1 MEKDNLKS
9 LIIHIYDNLLK
20 KIDNDEIVDK
30 EKILNY
36 LRDSMKVVADS
47 TQEDISSIKTVEE
60 EFKNVYEEITDK
72 SLSSYEQTN
81 QKFEQLTKLHIDT
94 LISCTEKII
103 DVPSIVDNLNE
114 IQNQMMDEIKKAN
127 EVISQLSK
135 QVEVLQRDS
144 NLDPLT
150 KVFNRR
156 ALATYLE
163 DMCSNKSDFKL
174 NKHHLLILDIDD
186 FKIIN
191 DTYGHITGDKIL
203 IFIANIMKK
212 TLKNYNKI
220 FRFGGEEFIIIL
232 DDISDLESKAIA
244 LKLLDL
250 IRKSKLIYKGKSIGV
265 TISIGS
271 TTLLQNDTPDSIV
284 ARADKALYKAKHKG
298 KDQMYSEI
306 NNGI

>member
-60 EFKNVYEEITDK
+60 EFKNVYEEIADK

>member
-60 EFKNVYEEITDK
+60 EFKNVYEEIADK

-203 IFIANIMKK
+203 IFIANIIKK